1 MMNGLKKVYLWF
13 IPILFFVA
21 IAFVVIGYPRDS
33 VLCETITDPFP
44 TRDPNGN
51 YLTNP
56 TVTIGKV
63 CSFSGKLKRGE
74 SFQKKITQRLV
85 FCLTPS
91 SFWVENGG
99 WDLNISD
106 EIGKPCDDNFAGI
119 VTPPYRGGDNA
130 TFIQGWN
137 FRNENNT
144 GKSEANAITSNSM
157 TRFFSFVFN
166 QSDYEA
172 IFNYSFNIPT
182 DSNVD
187 ASKILTSRGVLT
199 IIDLKLGNL
208 IPNETAWIE
217 SMKFEVKIYL
227 PSD

>member
-1 MMNGLKKVYLWF
+1 MKGLNKGLL
-13 IPILFFVA
+13 LFVFVFVA
-21 IAFVVIGYPRDS
+21 VAFAVIGYQQDS
-33 VLCETITDPFP
+33 ISCGNIVHPFP

-56 TVTIGKV
+56 TVKIGKV
-63 CSFSGKLKRGE
+63 CSFSGEVKRGQ
-74 SFQKKITQRLV
+74 SFQKKITQGLV

-106 EIGKPCDDNFAGI
+106 EIGETCGDNFAGI
-119 VTPPYRGGDNA
+119 VTPPFRGGDNA

-144 GKSEANAITSNSM
+144 GTSEANAITANSM
-157 TRFFSFVFN
+157 TRYFSFVFN

-172 IFNYSFNIPT
+172 IFNDSFNLST
-182 DSNVD
+182 DNNID
-187 ASKILTSRGVLT
+187 ASEILTSRGVLT
-199 IIDLKLGNL
+199 IVDMRLSNL
-208 IPNETAWIE
+208 VPNEIAWIE

-227 PSD
+227 PAE

>member
-1 MMNGLKKVYLWF
+1 MKGLKKGHLWVVLVF
-13 IPILFFVA
+13 IA
-21 IAFVVIGYPRDS
+21 IALIAIGYQHDS
-33 VLCETITDPFP
+33 VSCQTITDPFP

-63 CSFSGKLKRGE
+63 CSFSGELKRGE
-74 SFQKKITQRLV
+74 SFQKKISEGLV

-99 WDLNISD
+99 WTLNISD
-106 EIGKPCDDNFAGI
+106 ETGVPCDDNFAGI
-119 VTPPYRGGDNA
+119 VTPPFRGGDNA

-137 FRNENNT
+137 FRNEDNT
-144 GKSEANAITSNSM
+144 GASEANAITANSM
-157 TRFFSFVFN
+157 TRYFSFVFT
-166 QSDYEA
+166 QSEYDA
-172 IFNYSFNIPT
+172 IFNDAFNLPT
-182 DSNVD
+182 DENVD

-199 IIDLKLGNL
+199 IVDLKLGNL
-208 IPNETAWIE
+208 ILNEIAWIE